1 MERSPQRH
9 ASRAA
14 RITPL
19 RALFVLAAATA
30 GPVRHPTVKDD
41 GRRFD
46 LCLHEVYVKDRFRTT
61 RWRPDETSSEAAART
76 LAAGGDDA
84 LDDARIGHI
93 ARFLEHRASM
103 VAAPARA
110 LALAFEDG
118 ASLSRGQH
126 LSARRENLPSSPPRA
141 TFAMMRISGRG
152 ARRRRENP
160 SSRPSLPQ
168 ERQPSR

>member
-110 LALAFEDG
+110 VSAPAFSAQASLG
-118 ASLSRGQH
+118 ASISR
-126 LSARRENLPSSPPRA
+126 RA
-141 TFAMMRISGRG
+141 AKICR
-152 ARRRRENP
+152 RRRRE
-160 SSRPSLPQ
+160 RPS
-168 ERQPSR
+168 R